1 MSNVYYVG
9 SEPLTFDSIELI
21 LTQNMK
27 LELSQEVRE
36 RIQRCRDYL
45 DRKIEQQDGP
55 LYGITT
61 GFGSL
66 CNKNISPDE
75 LSTLQ
80 ENLVKSHACSVGDEV
95 SPVIVRLLSLIHI

>member
-1 MSNVYYVG
+1 MGNVYYVG
-9 SEPLTFDSIELI
+9 SEPLTFESIEQI

-27 LELSQEVRE
+27 LELTPEVRA
-36 RIQRCRDYL
+36 RIQNCRDYL

-66 CNKNISPDE
+66 
-75 LSTLQ
+75 
-80 ENLVKSHACSVGDEV
+80 
-95 SPVIVRLLSLIHI
+95 